1 MKVLNNPHPPH
12 FKSFVFTENPQVT
25 EPPVFWKDAN
35 QFVTEAESWP
45 RMTKLTS
52 RPGRRMKITARP
64 EFRNT
69 YRHIEATR
77 PASNS
82 NYNNDLGKN
91 FVSSDRST
99 VKVIMS
105 VKNFH

>member
-1 MKVLNNPHPPH
+1 M
-12 FKSFVFTENPQVT
+12 T

-45 RMTKLTS
+45 RMTRLTS

-77 PASNS
+77 SPSHS
-82 NYNNDLGKN
+82 NYNNDLGEN
-91 FVSSDRST
+91 FVSSDRS
-99 VKVIMS
+99 S
-105 VKNFH
+105 VTYSVRQKLSLIQSLSLREVEISKCILL

>member
-1 MKVLNNPHPPH
+1 M
-12 FKSFVFTENPQVT
+12 T

-45 RMTKLTS
+45 RMTRLTS

-82 NYNNDLGKN
+82 NYNNNDLGKN
-91 FVSSDRST
+91 FVRSDRSH
-99 VKVIMS
+99 S
-105 VKNFH
+105 VRLKLLLIQS

>member
-1 MKVLNNPHPPH
+1 M
-12 FKSFVFTENPQVT
+12 T

-45 RMTKLTS
+45 MMTRRSTG
-52 RPGRRMKITARP
+52 PGRRLKVTARP

-77 PASNS
+77 PAVNH
-82 NYNNDLGKN
+82 NYNNKLGKHLYGSN
-91 FVSSDRST
+91 RSVVSHFVRLRIS
-99 VKVIMS
+99 
-105 VKNFH
+105 